1 MLPINPDDDHLAHM
15 MMMPKIIKDFN
26 EATILHYMA
35 HNDAFIKGGQQSPSM
50 IGGNE
55 NA

>member
-35 HNDAFIKGGQQSPSM
+35 HNDAFIKSGNQSPSM
-50 IGGNE
+50 I
-55 NA
+55 